1 MEQIIYRPYKKQDFG
16 ALSEIIN
23 ITWEHEKNYSQS
35 TAIRLSNAYLR
46 ICLAEQTFT
55 QVAVCKGKAVGII
68 MGNNLHCT
76 SKPLIPHLQAKK
88 DMLILSMTSEG
99 RRAAHFFEELD
110 KIYGRL
116 LSAQSRQYGGELS
129 FFAIHPNY
137 RGLGIGKELYYRF
150 QNYMDS
156 VRIEDFYVFTDT
168 TCNYGF
174 YEHQGMIRCGTEK
187 ITIPV
192 NGKQSDFL
200 FFIYENSKSVQ
211 TINETSN
218 LSQDKKLN
226 NRTNANT

>member
-88 DMLILSMTSEG
+88 DKIG
-99 RRAAHFFEELD
+99 RAH
-110 KIYGRL
+110 
-116 LSAQSRQYGGELS
+116 
-129 FFAIHPNY
+129 
-137 RGLGIGKELYYRF
+137 
-150 QNYMDS
+150 
-156 VRIEDFYVFTDT
+156 V
-168 TCNYGF
+168 
-174 YEHQGMIRCGTEK
+174 
-187 ITIPV
+187 
-192 NGKQSDFL
+192 
-200 FFIYENSKSVQ
+200 
-211 TINETSN
+211 
-218 LSQDKKLN
+218 
-226 NRTNANT
+226 